1 MRKTEYEWAQVAIE
15 CGGCRATG
23 DVIEMS
29 PGALK
34 LLAEYVESH
43 VREHCARVA
52 EASQPDDLTAQL
64 IAAALRGEYT

>member
-1 MRKTEYEWAQVAIE
+1 MRKTEYEWAQVALE
-15 CGGCRATG
+15 CGGNRATG

-29 PGALK
+29 PAALK

-52 EASQPDDLTAQL
+52 ESAQPDDLTAQL
-64 IAAALRGEYT
+64 IAAALRGEHS